1 MKKEFGLYIHI
12 PFCRQKCFYCD
23 FPSFAG
29 REKKI
34 DKYLQALEQEFALL
48 RQGRQQKDGAG
59 DCERNNFHR
68 GNEGKAS
75 DGFQREEYIW
85 LNKDSKFVPRTIYIG
100 GGTPT
105 VLNLDQM
112 GKLLDIVQKY
122 VAVSEAEEF
131 TVEMNPGTVDREKLL
146 LLQQAGVNRLSV
158 GVQSFDDH
166 CLQKIG
172 RIHTAQEAVD
182 TIELAHNLGF
192 GNISL
197 DLIYGLPQQDME
209 ILTKSVERALTLPV
223 QHISIYGLQLEEGTA
238 FHRMEALGKLQ
249 LPTDELVEAMHDY
262 IVKKLPEAGYQRY
275 EISNYAL
282 PGYESKHNLSYWQD
296 VDYLGLGSGAHSY
309 WQGTR
314 YENPRSIDD
323 YISALEVG
331 RLPAIVE
338 EQVDRQAHMEEFCF
352 LGLRTAAGIDKN
364 IFQQKFGVDLF
375 TVYGRTI
382 EKLVAQ
388 DLLQHTGKGIA
399 LTPLGMKYGN
409 QVFAEFLL

>member
-1 MKKEFGLYIHI
+1 MKKEFGIYIHI

-48 RQGRQQKDGAG
+48 RQRLYQKDNVR
-59 DCERNNFHR
+59 DTE
-68 GNEGKAS
+68 
-75 DGFQREEYIW
+75 
-85 LNKDSKFVPRTIYIG
+85 SKFAPRTIYIG

-105 VLNLDQM
+105 ALNAHQLK
-112 GKLLDIVQKY
+112 KLLEIVQKY
-122 VAVSEAEEF
+122 VSVAEAEEF

-172 RIHTAQEAVD
+172 RIHTAQDAVN

-192 GNISL
+192 DNISL
-197 DLIYGLPQQDME
+197 DLIYGLPQQDRE

-238 FHRMEALGKLQ
+238 FQRMADMGKLQ
-249 LPTDELVEAMHDY
+249 LPTDELVETMYDY
-262 IVKKLPEAGYQRY
+262 IVEKLPEAGYQRY

-331 RLPAIVE
+331 RLPSTLE
-338 EQVDRQAHMEEFCF
+338 EQVDRQAHMEEYCF

-364 IFQQKFGVDLF
+364 LFQQKFGVDLF

-388 DLLQHTGKGIA
+388 DLLQHTASGIA
-399 LTPLGMKYGN
+399 LTTLGMKYGN
-409 QVFAEFLL
+409 QVFGEFLL

>member
-34 DKYLQALEQEFALL
+34 DRYLQALEQEFALL
-48 RQGRQQKDGAG
+48 RQRVHSKDNAR
-59 DCERNNFHR
+59 DTER
-68 GNEGKAS
+68 
-75 DGFQREEYIW
+75 
-85 LNKDSKFVPRTIYIG
+85 KFAPRTIYIG

-105 VLNLDQM
+105 ALNTHQLA
-112 GKLLDIVQKY
+112 KLLEIIPKY
-122 VAVSEAEEF
+122 VAVAKAEEF

-209 ILTKSVERALTLPV
+209 ILTKSVTRALTLPV

-238 FHRMEALGKLQ
+238 FHRMEALGKLK
-249 LPTDELVEAMHDY
+249 LPADELVEAMHDY
-262 IVKKLPEAGYQRY
+262 IVEKLPEAGYQRY

-282 PGYESKHNLSYWQD
+282 PGYESKHNLAYWQD

-314 YENPRSIDD
+314 YENPRGIDD
-323 YISALEVG
+323 YISALEAG

-338 EQVDRQAHMEEFCF
+338 EQVDRQAHMEEYCF

-364 IFQQKFGVDLF
+364 LFQQKFGVDLF
-375 TVYGRTI
+375 SVYGRTI

-388 DLLQHTGKGIA
+388 DLLQHTAKGIA

>member
-48 RQGRQQKDGAG
+48 RQRLYQKDNVR
-59 DCERNNFHR
+59 DTE
-68 GNEGKAS
+68 
-75 DGFQREEYIW
+75 
-85 LNKDSKFVPRTIYIG
+85 SKFAPITIYIG

-105 VLNLDQM
+105 ALNAHQLA
-112 GKLLDIVQKY
+112 KLLKIVQKY
-122 VAVSEAEEF
+122 VVVAKAEEF
-131 TVEMNPGTVDREKLL
+131 TVEMNPGTVDRGKLL

-172 RIHTAQEAVD
+172 RIHTAQDAVN

-197 DLIYGLPQQDME
+197 DLIYGLPQQDRE

-238 FHRMEALGKLQ
+238 FQRMADMGKLQ
-249 LPTDELVEAMHDY
+249 LPTDELVEVMYDY
-262 IVKKLPEAGYQRY
+262 IVEKLPEAGYQRY

-314 YENPRSIDD
+314 YENPIGIDD
-323 YISALEVG
+323 YISVLEAG
-331 RLPAIVE
+331 RLPATLE
-338 EQVDRQAHMEEFCF
+338 EQVDRQAHMEEYCF

-364 IFQQKFGVDLF
+364 LFQQKFGVDLF

-388 DLLQHTGKGIA
+388 DLLQHTARGIA
-399 LTPLGMKYGN
+399 LTTLGMKYGN
-409 QVFAEFLL
+409 QVFGEFLL

>member
-48 RQGRQQKDGAG
+48 RQILYQKDNVR
-59 DCERNNFHR
+59 DIE
-68 GNEGKAS
+68 
-75 DGFQREEYIW
+75 
-85 LNKDSKFVPRTIYIG
+85 SKFAPRTIYIG

-105 VLNLDQM
+105 ALNAHQLA
-112 GKLLDIVQKY
+112 KLLEIVQKY
-122 VAVSEAEEF
+122 VTVAKAEEF

-158 GVQSFDDH
+158 GVQSFDDN

-182 TIELAHNLGF
+182 TIELAHNIGF
-192 GNISL
+192 DNISL
-197 DLIYGLPQQDME
+197 DLIYGLPQQDRE
-209 ILTKSVERALTLPV
+209 ILTKSVESALSLPV

-238 FHRMEALGKLQ
+238 FQRMEALGKLQ
-249 LPTDELVEAMHDY
+249 LPADELVETMHDY
-262 IVKKLPEAGYQRY
+262 IVEKLPEAGYQRY

-314 YENPRSIDD
+314 YENHRGIDD

-338 EQVDRQAHMEEFCF
+338 EQVDRQAHMEEYCF

-364 IFQQKFGVDLF
+364 LFQQKFGVDLL

-388 DLLQHTGKGIA
+388 DLLQHTAKGIA

>member
-29 REKKI
+29 WEKKI
-34 DKYLQALEQEFALL
+34 DRYLQALEQEFALL
-48 RQGRQQKDGAG
+48 RQRVHSKDNVK
-59 DCERNNFHR
+59 DTERNF
-68 GNEGKAS
+68 A
-75 DGFQREEYIW
+75 
-85 LNKDSKFVPRTIYIG
+85 PRTIYIG

-105 VLNLDQM
+105 ALNAHQLE
-112 GKLLDIVQKY
+112 KLLEIVQKY
-122 VAVSEAEEF
+122 VAVAEAEEF

-166 CLQKIG
+166 CLKKIG
-172 RIHTAQEAVD
+172 RIHTAQEAAD

-192 GNISL
+192 CNISL
-197 DLIYGLPQQDME
+197 DLIYGLPQQDRE

-238 FHRMEALGKLQ
+238 FQRMADMGKLQ

-262 IVKKLPEAGYQRY
+262 IVEKLPEVGYQRY

-323 YISALEVG
+323 YISALEAG
-331 RLPAIVE
+331 RLPANVE

-364 IFQQKFGVDLF
+364 LFQQKFAVDLF

-388 DLLQHTGKGIA
+388 ELLQYTDKGIA

-409 QVFAEFLL
+409 QVFGEFLL

>member
-1 MKKEFGLYIHI
+1 MKKKFGLYIHI

-34 DKYLQALEQEFALL
+34 DGYLQALEQEFVLL
-48 RQGRQQKDGAG
+48 GQRLYQKENARDT
-59 DCERNNFHR
+59 ER
-68 GNEGKAS
+68 
-75 DGFQREEYIW
+75 
-85 LNKDSKFVPRTIYIG
+85 KFTPRTIYIG

-105 VLNLDQM
+105 ALKVHQLA
-112 GKLLDIVQKY
+112 KLLEIVQKY
-122 VAVSEAEEF
+122 VAVAEVEEF

-158 GVQSFDDH
+158 GVQSFDDN

-172 RIHTAQEAVD
+172 RIHTAKDAVD

-197 DLIYGLPQQDME
+197 DLIYGLPQQNME
-209 ILTKSVERALTLPV
+209 ILTQSVERALSLPV

-249 LPTDELVEAMHDY
+249 LPADELVEAMHDY
-262 IVKKLPEAGYQRY
+262 IVEKLPEAGYQRY

-296 VDYLGLGSGAHSY
+296 VEYLGLGSGAHSY

-314 YENPRSIDD
+314 YENPRGIDD
-323 YISALEVG
+323 YISALEAG
-331 RLPAIVE
+331 RLPANVE
-338 EQVDRQAHMEEFCF
+338 EQVDRQAHMEEYCF

-364 IFQQKFGVDLF
+364 LFQQKFGVDLL

-388 DLLQHTGKGIA
+388 DLLQHTAKDIA

>member
-29 REKKI
+29 QEKKI
-34 DKYLQALEQEFALL
+34 DRYLQALEQEFALL
-48 RQGRQQKDGAG
+48 RQRLYQKDNVR
-59 DCERNNFHR
+59 DTE
-68 GNEGKAS
+68 
-75 DGFQREEYIW
+75 
-85 LNKDSKFVPRTIYIG
+85 SKFAPRTIYIG

-105 VLNLDQM
+105 ALNAHQLE
-112 GKLLDIVQKY
+112 KLLEIVQKY
-122 VAVSEAEEF
+122 VAVAEAEEF
-131 TVEMNPGTVDREKLL
+131 TVEMNPGTVEREKLL

-158 GVQSFDDH
+158 GVQSFDDN
-166 CLQKIG
+166 CLRKIG
-172 RIHTAQEAVD
+172 RIHTAQEAAD

-192 GNISL
+192 DNISL
-197 DLIYGLPQQDME
+197 DLIYGLPQQDRE
-209 ILTKSVERALTLPV
+209 ILIKSVERALTLPV

-238 FHRMEALGKLQ
+238 FQRMADMGKLQ

-262 IVKKLPEAGYQRY
+262 IVEKLPEVGYQRY

-314 YENPRSIDD
+314 YENPSSIDD
-323 YISALEVG
+323 YISALEAG
-331 RLPAIVE
+331 RLPATLE
-338 EQVDRQAHMEEFCF
+338 EQVDRQAHMEEYCF

-364 IFQQKFGVDLF
+364 LFQQKFGVDLF

-388 DLLQHTGKGIA
+388 DLLQHTARGIA

-409 QVFAEFLL
+409 QVFGEFLL

>member
-34 DKYLQALEQEFALL
+34 DRYLQALEQEFTLL
-48 RQGRQQKDGAG
+48 RQRVYSKDNAR
-59 DCERNNFHR
+59 DTE
-68 GNEGKAS
+68 
-75 DGFQREEYIW
+75 
-85 LNKDSKFVPRTIYIG
+85 SKFAPRTIYIG

-105 VLNLDQM
+105 ALNTHQLA
-112 GKLLDIVQKY
+112 KLLEIVPKY
-122 VAVSEAEEF
+122 VTMAKAEEF

-158 GVQSFDDH
+158 GVQSFDDN

-182 TIELAHNLGF
+182 TIELAYNLGF

-197 DLIYGLPQQDME
+197 DLIYGLPQQDRE
-209 ILTKSVERALTLPV
+209 ILTQSVERALTLPV

-249 LPTDELVEAMHDY
+249 LPADELVEAMHDY
-262 IVKKLPEAGYQRY
+262 IVEKLPEAGYQRY

-314 YENPRSIDD
+314 YENPRGIDD
-323 YISALEVG
+323 YISALEAG

-364 IFQQKFGVDLF
+364 LFQQKFGVDLF
-375 TVYGRTI
+375 AVYGRTI
-382 EKLVAQ
+382 EKLVDQ
-388 DLLQHTGKGIA
+388 DLLQHTAKGIA

>member
-1 MKKEFGLYIHI
+1 MKKKFGIYIHI

-34 DKYLQALEQEFALL
+34 DRYLQALEQEFALL
-48 RQGRQQKDGAG
+48 RQRLYPKDNVR
-59 DCERNNFHR
+59 DI
-68 GNEGKAS
+68 K
-75 DGFQREEYIW
+75 
-85 LNKDSKFVPRTIYIG
+85 SKFAPRTIYIG

-105 VLNLDQM
+105 ALNAHQLE
-112 GKLLDIVQKY
+112 KLLEIVQKY
-122 VAVSEAEEF
+122 VAVAEEF

-158 GVQSFDDH
+158 GVQSFDDN
-166 CLQKIG
+166 CLRKIG
-172 RIHTAQEAVD
+172 RIHTAQEAAD

-192 GNISL
+192 DNISL
-197 DLIYGLPQQDME
+197 DLIYGLPQQDRE
-209 ILTKSVERALTLPV
+209 ILTQSVERALTLPV

-238 FHRMEALGKLQ
+238 FQRMADMGKLH

-262 IVKKLPEAGYQRY
+262 IVEKLPEAGYQRY

-314 YENPRSIDD
+314 YENPSSIDD
-323 YISALEVG
+323 YISALEAG
-331 RLPAIVE
+331 RLPATLE
-338 EQVDRQAHMEEFCF
+338 EQVDRQAHMEEYCF

-364 IFQQKFGVDLF
+364 LFQQKFGVDLF

-382 EKLVAQ
+382 KKLVAQ
-388 DLLQHTGKGIA
+388 DLLQHTARGIA
-399 LTPLGMKYGN
+399 LTTLGMKYGN
-409 QVFAEFLL
+409 QVFTEFLL

>member
-1 MKKEFGLYIHI
+1 MKKEFGIYIHI
-12 PFCRQKCFYCD
+12 PFCWQKCFYCD

-48 RQGRQQKDGAG
+48 RQRLYQKDNVR
-59 DCERNNFHR
+59 DTE
-68 GNEGKAS
+68 
-75 DGFQREEYIW
+75 
-85 LNKDSKFVPRTIYIG
+85 SKFAPRTIYIG

-105 VLNLDQM
+105 ALNAHQLK
-112 GKLLDIVQKY
+112 KLLEIVQKY
-122 VAVSEAEEF
+122 VTVAKAEEF

-172 RIHTAQEAVD
+172 RIHTAQDAVN

-192 GNISL
+192 DNISL
-197 DLIYGLPQQDME
+197 DLIYGLPQQDRE

-238 FHRMEALGKLQ
+238 FHRMADMGKLQ
-249 LPTDELVEAMHDY
+249 LPTDELVEAMYDY
-262 IVKKLPEAGYQRY
+262 IVEKLPEAGYQRY

-331 RLPAIVE
+331 RLPSTLE
-338 EQVDRQAHMEEFCF
+338 EQVDRQAHMEEYCF

-364 IFQQKFGVDLF
+364 LFQQKFGVDLF

-388 DLLQHTGKGIA
+388 DLLQHTASGIA
-399 LTPLGMKYGN
+399 LTTLGMKYGN
-409 QVFAEFLL
+409 QVFGEFLL

>member
-1 MKKEFGLYIHI
+1 MRKEFGLYIHI

-34 DKYLQALEQEFALL
+34 DRYLQALEQEFALL
-48 RQGRQQKDGAG
+48 RQRLYQKDNAR
-59 DCERNNFHR
+59 DTER
-68 GNEGKAS
+68 
-75 DGFQREEYIW
+75 
-85 LNKDSKFVPRTIYIG
+85 KFAPRTIYIG

-105 VLNLDQM
+105 ALNAHQLA
-112 GKLLDIVQKY
+112 KLLEIVQKY
-122 VAVSEAEEF
+122 VAMAKAEEF

-158 GVQSFDDH
+158 GVQSFDDN

-172 RIHTAQEAVD
+172 RIHTAQDAAN

-192 GNISL
+192 DNISL
-197 DLIYGLPQQDME
+197 DLIYGLPQQNME
-209 ILTKSVERALTLPV
+209 ILIQSVERALTLPV

-249 LPTDELVEAMHDY
+249 LPADELVEAMHDY

-323 YISALEVG
+323 YISALEAG
-331 RLPAIVE
+331 RLPADVE
-338 EQVDRQAHMEEFCF
+338 EQVDRQAHMEEYCF

-364 IFQQKFGVDLF
+364 LFQQKFGVDLF

-382 EKLVAQ
+382 EKLVSQ
-388 DLLQHTGKGIA
+388 DLLQHTAKGIA

-409 QVFAEFLL
+409 QVFADFLL

>member
-48 RQGRQQKDGAG
+48 RQRLYQKDNVR
-59 DCERNNFHR
+59 DTE
-68 GNEGKAS
+68 
-75 DGFQREEYIW
+75 
-85 LNKDSKFVPRTIYIG
+85 SKFAPRTIYIG

-105 VLNLDQM
+105 ALNANQLE
-112 GKLLDIVQKY
+112 KLLEIVQKY
-122 VAVSEAEEF
+122 VAVGEAEEF

-146 LLQQAGVNRLSV
+146 LLQQAWVNRLSV

-166 CLQKIG
+166 CLKKIG

-192 GNISL
+192 DNISL
-197 DLIYGLPQQDME
+197 DLIYGLPQQDRE
-209 ILTKSVERALTLPV
+209 ILTQSVERALTLPV

-238 FHRMEALGKLQ
+238 FQRMADMGKLQ
-249 LPTDELVEAMHDY
+249 LPTDELVEVMYDY
-262 IVKKLPEAGYQRY
+262 IVEKLPEAGYQRY

-296 VDYLGLGSGAHSY
+296 VEYLGLGSGAHSY

-314 YENPRSIDD
+314 YENPIGIDD
-323 YISALEVG
+323 YISVLEAG
-331 RLPAIVE
+331 RLPATLE
-338 EQVDRQAHMEEFCF
+338 EQVDRQAHMEEYCF

-364 IFQQKFGVDLF
+364 LFQQKFGVDLF

-388 DLLQHTGKGIA
+388 DLLQHTARGIA
-399 LTPLGMKYGN
+399 LTTLGMKYGN
-409 QVFAEFLL
+409 QVFGEFLL

>member
-34 DKYLQALEQEFALL
+34 DKYLQALDQEFVLL
-48 RQGRQQKDGAG
+48 RQRVHPKDNVR
-59 DCERNNFHR
+59 DTER
-68 GNEGKAS
+68 
-75 DGFQREEYIW
+75 
-85 LNKDSKFVPRTIYIG
+85 KFAPRTIYIG

-105 VLNLDQM
+105 ALNAHQLE
-112 GKLLDIVQKY
+112 KLLEIVQKY
-122 VAVSEAEEF
+122 VAVAEEF

-158 GVQSFDDH
+158 GVQSFDDN
-166 CLQKIG
+166 CLRKIG
-172 RIHTAQEAVD
+172 RIHTAQEAAD

-197 DLIYGLPQQDME
+197 DLIYGLPQQDRE
-209 ILTKSVERALTLPV
+209 ILTKSLERALTLPV

-238 FHRMEALGKLQ
+238 FQRMADMGKLH

-262 IVKKLPEAGYQRY
+262 IVEKLPEAGYQRY

-309 WQGTR
+309 WQGIR
-314 YENPRSIDD
+314 YENPRGIDD
-323 YISALEVG
+323 YISVLEAG
-331 RLPAIVE
+331 RLPASVE
-338 EQVDRQAHMEEFCF
+338 EQVDRQAHMEEYCF

-364 IFQQKFGVDLF
+364 LFQHKFGVDLF

-388 DLLQHTGKGIA
+388 DLLQHTPRGIA
-399 LTPLGMKYGN
+399 LTTLGMKYGN
-409 QVFAEFLL
+409 QVFGEFLL

>member
-48 RQGRQQKDGAG
+48 RQRVLPKDNAR
-59 DCERNNFHR
+59 DTER
-68 GNEGKAS
+68 
-75 DGFQREEYIW
+75 
-85 LNKDSKFVPRTIYIG
+85 KFAPRTIYIG

-105 VLNLDQM
+105 ALNANQLE
-112 GKLLDIVQKY
+112 KLLEIVQKY
-122 VAVSEAEEF
+122 VAVGEAEEF

-158 GVQSFDDH
+158 GVQSFDDN

-172 RIHTAQEAVD
+172 RIHTAQEAAD

-192 GNISL
+192 CNISL

-209 ILTKSVERALTLPV
+209 ILTKSLERSLTLPV

-238 FHRMEALGKLQ
+238 FQRMADMGKLQ
-249 LPTDELVEAMHDY
+249 LPADELVEAMYDY
-262 IVKKLPEAGYQRY
+262 IVEKLPEAGYQRY

-314 YENPRSIDD
+314 YENPSSIDD
-323 YISALEVG
+323 YISVLEAG
-331 RLPAIVE
+331 RLPATLE
-338 EQVDRQAHMEEFCF
+338 EQVDRQAHMEEYCF

-364 IFQQKFGVDLF
+364 LFQQKFGVDLF

-382 EKLVAQ
+382 EKLVAL
-388 DLLQHTGKGIA
+388 DLLQHTARGIA
-399 LTPLGMKYGN
+399 LTTLGMKYGN
-409 QVFAEFLL
+409 QVFGEFLL

>member
-1 MKKEFGLYIHI
+1 MKKKFGIYIHI

-34 DKYLQALEQEFALL
+34 DRYLQALEQEFALL
-48 RQGRQQKDGAG
+48 RQRLYPKDNVR
-59 DCERNNFHR
+59 DI
-68 GNEGKAS
+68 K
-75 DGFQREEYIW
+75 
-85 LNKDSKFVPRTIYIG
+85 SKFAPRTIYIG

-105 VLNLDQM
+105 ALNAHQLE
-112 GKLLDIVQKY
+112 KLLEIVKKY
-122 VAVSEAEEF
+122 VAVAEEF

-166 CLQKIG
+166 CLKKIG
-172 RIHTAQEAVD
+172 RIHTVQEAVD

-192 GNISL
+192 DNISL
-197 DLIYGLPQQDME
+197 DLIYGLPQQDRE

-238 FHRMEALGKLQ
+238 FQRMADMGKLH

-262 IVKKLPEAGYQRY
+262 IVEKLPEAGYQRY

-296 VDYLGLGSGAHSY
+296 VEYLGLGSGAHSY

-314 YENPRSIDD
+314 YENPSSIDD
-323 YISALEVG
+323 YISALEAG
-331 RLPAIVE
+331 KLPATLE
-338 EQVDRQAHMEEFCF
+338 EQVDRQAHMEEYCF

-364 IFQQKFGVDLF
+364 LFQQKFGVDLF
-375 TVYGRTI
+375 KVYGRTI

-388 DLLQHTGKGIA
+388 DLLQHTARGIA
-399 LTPLGMKYGN
+399 LTTLGMKYGN
-409 QVFAEFLL
+409 QVFGEFLL

>member
-48 RQGRQQKDGAG
+48 RQRVHSKDNVR
-59 DCERNNFHR
+59 DTE
-68 GNEGKAS
+68 
-75 DGFQREEYIW
+75 
-85 LNKDSKFVPRTIYIG
+85 SKFAPRTIYIG

-105 VLNLDQM
+105 ALNANQLA
-112 GKLLDIVQKY
+112 KLLDIVQKY

-182 TIELAHNLGF
+182 TIELAYNLGF
-192 GNISL
+192 DNISL
-197 DLIYGLPQQDME
+197 DLIYGLPQQNME
-209 ILTKSVERALTLPV
+209 ILTQSVERALTLPV

-249 LPTDELVEAMHDY
+249 LPTDELVETMHDY

-323 YISALEVG
+323 YISALEAG
-331 RLPAIVE
+331 RLPANVE
-338 EQVDRQAHMEEFCF
+338 EQVDRQAHMEEYCF

-364 IFQQKFGVDLF
+364 LFQQKFGVDLL
-375 TVYGRTI
+375 TIYGKTI

-388 DLLQHTGKGIA
+388 DLLQHTAKGIA

>member
-48 RQGRQQKDGAG
+48 RQRLYQKDNVR
-59 DCERNNFHR
+59 DTE
-68 GNEGKAS
+68 
-75 DGFQREEYIW
+75 
-85 LNKDSKFVPRTIYIG
+85 SKFAPRTIYIG

-105 VLNLDQM
+105 ALNAHQLK
-112 GKLLDIVQKY
+112 KLLEIVQKY
-122 VAVSEAEEF
+122 VTVAKAEEF

-172 RIHTAQEAVD
+172 RIHTAQDAVN

-192 GNISL
+192 DNISL
-197 DLIYGLPQQDME
+197 DLIYGLPQQDRE

-238 FHRMEALGKLQ
+238 FQRMADMGKLQ
-249 LPTDELVEAMHDY
+249 LPTDELVETMHDY
-262 IVKKLPEAGYQRY
+262 IVEKLPEAGYHRY

-331 RLPAIVE
+331 RLPSTLE
-338 EQVDRQAHMEEFCF
+338 EQVDRHAHMEEYCF

-364 IFQQKFGVDLF
+364 LFQQKFGVDLF

-388 DLLQHTGKGIA
+388 DLLQHTANGIA
-399 LTPLGMKYGN
+399 LTTLGMKYGN
-409 QVFAEFLL
+409 QVFGEFLL

>member
-34 DKYLQALEQEFALL
+34 DTYLQTLEQEFALL
-48 RQGRQQKDGAG
+48 RQRLYQKDNVR
-59 DCERNNFHR
+59 DTE
-68 GNEGKAS
+68 
-75 DGFQREEYIW
+75 
-85 LNKDSKFVPRTIYIG
+85 SKFAPRTIYIG

-105 VLNLDQM
+105 ALNAHQLA
-112 GKLLDIVQKY
+112 KLLEIVQKY
-122 VAVSEAEEF
+122 VTVAKAEEF

-172 RIHTAQEAVD
+172 RIHTAKEAVD

-192 GNISL
+192 DNISL
-197 DLIYGLPQQDME
+197 DLIYGLPQQDRV
-209 ILTKSVERALTLPV
+209 ILTQSVERALTLPV
-223 QHISIYGLQLEEGTA
+223 QHISIYGLQLEEGTV

-249 LPTDELVEAMHDY
+249 LPADELVEAMHDY
-262 IVKKLPEAGYQRY
+262 IVEKLPESGYQRY

-296 VDYLGLGSGAHSY
+296 VEYLGLGSGAHSY

-314 YENPRSIDD
+314 YENPSSIDD
-323 YISALEVG
+323 YISVLEAG
-331 RLPAIVE
+331 RLPATLE
-338 EQVDRQAHMEEFCF
+338 EQVDRQAHMEEYCF
-352 LGLRTAAGIDKN
+352 LGLRTTAGIDKN
-364 IFQQKFGVDLF
+364 LFQQKFGVDLF

-388 DLLQHTGKGIA
+388 DLLQHTARGIA
-399 LTPLGMKYGN
+399 LTTLGMKYGN
-409 QVFAEFLL
+409 QVFGEFLL

>member
-1 MKKEFGLYIHI
+1 MKNEFGLYIHI

-29 REKKI
+29 QEKKI
-34 DKYLQALEQEFALL
+34 DRYLQALEQEFALL
-48 RQGRQQKDGAG
+48 RQRPYQKDGAG
-59 DCERNNFHR
+59 DTER
-68 GNEGKAS
+68 
-75 DGFQREEYIW
+75 
-85 LNKDSKFVPRTIYIG
+85 KFAPRTIYIG

-105 VLNLDQM
+105 ALNAHQLK
-112 GKLLDIVQKY
+112 KLLEIVQKY
-122 VAVSEAEEF
+122 VAVAEAEEF

-172 RIHTAQEAVD
+172 RIHTAQEAVN

-197 DLIYGLPQQDME
+197 DLIYGLPQQDRE
-209 ILTKSVERALTLPV
+209 ILTQSVERALALPV
-223 QHISIYGLQLEEGTA
+223 QHISIYGLQLEEGTVFQRIA
-238 FHRMEALGKLQ
+238 DMGKLQ
-249 LPTDELVEAMHDY
+249 LPADELVEAMHDY
-262 IVKKLPEAGYQRY
+262 IVEKLPEDGYQRY
-275 EISNYAL
+275 EISNYAM

-296 VDYLGLGSGAHSY
+296 VEYLGLGSGAHSY
-309 WQGTR
+309 WQGVR
-314 YENPRSIDD
+314 YENPREIDD
-323 YISALEVG
+323 YLGAIGEG
-331 RLPAIVE
+331 KLPATLE
-338 EQVDRQAHMEEFCF
+338 EQVDRQAHMEEYCF

-364 IFQQKFGVDLF
+364 LFQQKFGVDLF

-382 EKLVAQ
+382 EKLMAQ
-388 DLLQHTGKGIA
+388 DLLQHTARGIA

-409 QVFAEFLL
+409 QVFGEFLL

>member
-34 DKYLQALEQEFALL
+34 DTYLQALEQEFALL
-48 RQGRQQKDGAG
+48 RQRLYQKDNVR
-59 DCERNNFHR
+59 DTE
-68 GNEGKAS
+68 
-75 DGFQREEYIW
+75 
-85 LNKDSKFVPRTIYIG
+85 SKFAPRTIYIG

-105 VLNLDQM
+105 ALNAHQM
-112 GKLLDIVQKY
+112 KKLLKIVQKY
-122 VAVSEAEEF
+122 VAVAKAEEF

-146 LLQQAGVNRLSV
+146 LLQQAGINRLSV

-172 RIHTAQEAVD
+172 RIHTAQDAVN

-197 DLIYGLPQQDME
+197 DLIYGLPQQDREM
-209 ILTKSVERALTLPV
+209 LTQSVERALTLPV
-223 QHISIYGLQLEEGTA
+223 QHISIYGLQLEEGTS
-238 FHRMEALGKLQ
+238 FQRMADMGKLQ

-262 IVKKLPEAGYQRY
+262 IVEKLPEAGYQRY

-314 YENPRSIDD
+314 YENPSSIDD
-323 YISALEVG
+323 YISALEAG
-331 RLPAIVE
+331 RLPATLE
-338 EQVDRQAHMEEFCF
+338 EQVDRQAHMEEYCF

-364 IFQQKFGVDLF
+364 LFQQKFGVDLF

-388 DLLQHTGKGIA
+388 DLLQHTARGIA
-399 LTPLGMKYGN
+399 LTTLGMKYGN
-409 QVFAEFLL
+409 QVFGEFLL

>member
-48 RQGRQQKDGAG
+48 RQRLYQKDNVRDA
-59 DCERNNFHR
+59 E
-68 GNEGKAS
+68 
-75 DGFQREEYIW
+75 
-85 LNKDSKFVPRTIYIG
+85 SKFAPRTIYIG

-105 VLNLDQM
+105 ALNAHQM
-112 GKLLDIVQKY
+112 KKLLKIVQKY
-122 VAVSEAEEF
+122 VSVGEAEEF

-172 RIHTAQEAVD
+172 RIHTAQDAVN

-192 GNISL
+192 DNISL
-197 DLIYGLPQQDME
+197 DLIYGLPQQDRE

-238 FHRMEALGKLQ
+238 FQRMADMGKLQ
-249 LPTDELVEAMHDY
+249 LPTDELVETMYDY
-262 IVKKLPEAGYQRY
+262 IVEKLPEAGYQRY

-314 YENPRSIDD
+314 YENPRGIDD
-323 YISALEVG
+323 YISVLEAG
-331 RLPAIVE
+331 RLPATLE
-338 EQVDRQAHMEEFCF
+338 EQVDRQAHMEEYCF
-352 LGLRTAAGIDKN
+352 LGLRTTAGIDKN
-364 IFQQKFGVDLF
+364 LFQQKFGVDLF

-382 EKLVAQ
+382 DKLVAQ
-388 DLLQHTGKGIA
+388 DLLQHTASGIA
-399 LTPLGMKYGN
+399 LTTLGMKYGN
-409 QVFAEFLL
+409 QVFGEFLL

>member
-48 RQGRQQKDGAG
+48 RQRLYQKDNVR
-59 DCERNNFHR
+59 DTE
-68 GNEGKAS
+68 
-75 DGFQREEYIW
+75 
-85 LNKDSKFVPRTIYIG
+85 SKFAPRTIYIG

-105 VLNLDQM
+105 ALNAHQLK
-112 GKLLDIVQKY
+112 KLLEIVQKY
-122 VAVSEAEEF
+122 VTVAKAEEF

-172 RIHTAQEAVD
+172 RIHTAQDAVN

-192 GNISL
+192 DNISL
-197 DLIYGLPQQDME
+197 DLIYGLPQQDRE
-209 ILTKSVERALTLPV
+209 ILTQSVERALTLPV

-238 FHRMEALGKLQ
+238 FQRMADMGKLQ
-249 LPTDELVEAMHDY
+249 LPTDELVETMYDY
-262 IVKKLPEAGYQRY
+262 IVEKLPEAGYQRY

-331 RLPAIVE
+331 RLPSTLE
-338 EQVDRQAHMEEFCF
+338 EQVDRQAHMEEYCF

-364 IFQQKFGVDLF
+364 LFQQKFGVDLF

-388 DLLQHTGKGIA
+388 DLLQHTASGIA
-399 LTPLGMKYGN
+399 LTTLGMKYGN
-409 QVFAEFLL
+409 QVFGEFLL

>member
-1 MKKEFGLYIHI
+1 MKKKFGLYIHI

-34 DKYLQALEQEFALL
+34 DRYLQALEQEFALL
-48 RQGRQQKDGAG
+48 RQRLYPKDNVR
-59 DCERNNFHR
+59 DTER
-68 GNEGKAS
+68 
-75 DGFQREEYIW
+75 
-85 LNKDSKFVPRTIYIG
+85 KFAPRTIYIG

-105 VLNLDQM
+105 ALNAHQM
-112 GKLLDIVQKY
+112 KKLLEIVQKY
-122 VAVSEAEEF
+122 VVVAKAEEF

-158 GVQSFDDH
+158 GVQSFDDN

-172 RIHTAQEAVD
+172 RIHTAQEAVN

-192 GNISL
+192 DNISL
-197 DLIYGLPQQDME
+197 DLIYGLPQQDRE
-209 ILTKSVERALTLPV
+209 IFTQSVERALTLPV

-238 FHRMEALGKLQ
+238 FQRMADMGKLH
-249 LPTDELVEAMHDY
+249 LPTDELVEVMYDY
-262 IVKKLPEAGYQRY
+262 IVEKLPEAGYQRY

-314 YENPRSIDD
+314 YENPIGIDD
-323 YISALEVG
+323 YISVLEAG
-331 RLPAIVE
+331 RLPATLE
-338 EQVDRQAHMEEFCF
+338 EQVDRQAHMEEYCF

-364 IFQQKFGVDLF
+364 LFQRKFGVDLF

-388 DLLQHTGKGIA
+388 DLLQHTARGIA
-399 LTPLGMKYGN
+399 LTTLGMKYGN
-409 QVFAEFLL
+409 QVFGEFLL

>member
-34 DKYLQALEQEFALL
+34 DRYLQALEQEFALL
-48 RQGRQQKDGAG
+48 RQRLYQKDNVR
-59 DCERNNFHR
+59 DTER
-68 GNEGKAS
+68 
-75 DGFQREEYIW
+75 
-85 LNKDSKFVPRTIYIG
+85 KFAPRTIYIG

-105 VLNLDQM
+105 ALNTNQLK
-112 GKLLDIVQKY
+112 KLLEIVLKY
-122 VAVSEAEEF
+122 VAVARAEEF
-131 TVEMNPGTVDREKLL
+131 TVEMNPGAVNRGKLL
-146 LLQQAGVNRLSV
+146 LLQRAGVNRLSV
-158 GVQSFDDH
+158 GVQSFDDN
-166 CLQKIG
+166 CLKKIG
-172 RIHTAQEAVD
+172 RIHTAQESED
-182 TIELAHNLGF
+182 TIKLAYSLGF
-192 GNISL
+192 DNISL
-197 DLIYGLPQQDME
+197 DLIYGLPQQEMG
-209 ILTKSVERALTLPV
+209 ILSKSVERALTLPV

-238 FHRMEALGKLQ
+238 FYRMEALGKLQ

-262 IVKKLPEAGYQRY
+262 IVAKLPEAGYQRY
-275 EISNYAL
+275 EISNYSL

-309 WQGTR
+309 WQETR

-323 YISALEVG
+323 YISALEAG

-338 EQVDRQAHMEEFCF
+338 EQVDRQAHMEEYCF
-352 LGLRTAAGIDKN
+352 LGLRTAEGIDKN
-364 IFQQKFGVDLF
+364 LFQQKFAVDLF

-388 DLLQHTGKGIA
+388 DLLQHTARGIA

-409 QVFAEFLL
+409 QVFGEFLL

>member
-1 MKKEFGLYIHI
+1 MKKEFGIYIHI

-48 RQGRQQKDGAG
+48 RQRLYPKDNVR
-59 DCERNNFHR
+59 DTE
-68 GNEGKAS
+68 
-75 DGFQREEYIW
+75 
-85 LNKDSKFVPRTIYIG
+85 SKFAPRTIYIG

-105 VLNLDQM
+105 ALNAHQM
-112 GKLLDIVQKY
+112 KKLLKIVQKY
-122 VAVSEAEEF
+122 VSVGEAEEF

-172 RIHTAQEAVD
+172 RIHTAQDAVN

-192 GNISL
+192 DNISL
-197 DLIYGLPQQDME
+197 DLIYGLPQQDRE
-209 ILTKSVERALTLPV
+209 ILTQSVERALTLPV

-238 FHRMEALGKLQ
+238 FQRMADMGKLQ
-249 LPTDELVEAMHDY
+249 LPTDELVETMHDY
-262 IVKKLPEAGYQRY
+262 IVEKLPEAGYQRY

-331 RLPAIVE
+331 RLPSTLE
-338 EQVDRQAHMEEFCF
+338 EQVDRQAHMEEYCF
-352 LGLRTAAGIDKN
+352 LGLRTTAGIDKN
-364 IFQQKFGVDLF
+364 LFQQKFGVDLF

-388 DLLQHTGKGIA
+388 DLLQHTASGIA
-399 LTPLGMKYGN
+399 LTTLGMKYGN
-409 QVFAEFLL
+409 QVFGEFLL

>member
-34 DKYLQALEQEFALL
+34 DRYLQALEQELALL
-48 RQGRQQKDGAG
+48 RQRVHPKANVRDT
-59 DCERNNFHR
+59 ER
-68 GNEGKAS
+68 
-75 DGFQREEYIW
+75 
-85 LNKDSKFVPRTIYIG
+85 KFAPRTIYIG

-105 VLNLDQM
+105 ALNAHQLA
-112 GKLLDIVQKY
+112 KLLEIVSQY
-122 VAVSEAEEF
+122 VTVAKAEEF

-158 GVQSFDDH
+158 GVQSFDDL

-182 TIELAHNLGF
+182 TIELAHKLGF
-192 GNISL
+192 DNISL
-197 DLIYGLPQQDME
+197 DLIYGLPQQDRE
-209 ILTKSVERALTLPV
+209 ILTKSVARALTLPV
-223 QHISIYGLQLEEGTA
+223 QHISIYGLQLEEGTV
-238 FHRMEALGKLQ
+238 FHQMETLGKLQ
-249 LPTDELVEAMHDY
+249 LPADELVEAMHDY
-262 IVKKLPEAGYQRY
+262 IVEKLPEAGYQRY

-314 YENPRSIDD
+314 YENPRGIDD
-323 YISALEVG
+323 YISALEAG
-331 RLPAIVE
+331 RLPASVE
-338 EQVDRQAHMEEFCF
+338 EQVDRQAHMEEYCF

-364 IFQQKFGVDLF
+364 LFQQKFGVDLL
-375 TVYGRTI
+375 TVYGKTI

-388 DLLQHTGKGIA
+388 DLLQRTVKGIA

-409 QVFAEFLL
+409 QVFGEFLL

>member
-59 DCERNNFHR
+59 DTER
-68 GNEGKAS
+68 
-75 DGFQREEYIW
+75 
-85 LNKDSKFVPRTIYIG
+85 KFAPRTIYIG

-105 VLNLDQM
+105 VLNHDQL

-122 VAVSEAEEF
+122 VAVAKAEEF

-146 LLQQAGVNRLSV
+146 LLQQAGANRLSV
-158 GVQSFDDH
+158 GVQSFDDN

-182 TIELAHNLGF
+182 IIELAHNLGF
-192 GNISL
+192 DNISL
-197 DLIYGLPQQDME
+197 DLIYGLPQQDRE
-209 ILTKSVERALTLPV
+209 ILTRSVERALTLPV

-238 FHRMEALGKLQ
+238 FQRMADMGKLQ
-249 LPTDELVEAMHDY
+249 LPTDELVEVMHDY
-262 IVKKLPEAGYQRY
+262 IVEKLPEAGYQRY

-323 YISALEVG
+323 YISVLEAG
-331 RLPAIVE
+331 RLPATLE
-338 EQVDRQAHMEEFCF
+338 EQVDRQAHMEEYCF

-364 IFQQKFGVDLF
+364 LFQQKFGVDLF
-375 TVYGRTI
+375 TIYGRTI

-388 DLLQHTGKGIA
+388 DLLQHTARGIA

-409 QVFAEFLL
+409 QVFGEFLL

>member
-34 DKYLQALEQEFALL
+34 DRYLQALEQEFALL
-48 RQGRQQKDGAG
+48 RQRPYQKDGAG
-59 DCERNNFHR
+59 DTE
-68 GNEGKAS
+68 
-75 DGFQREEYIW
+75 
-85 LNKDSKFVPRTIYIG
+85 SKFVPRTIYIG

-105 VLNLDQM
+105 ALNAPQM
-112 GKLLDIVQKY
+112 EKLLKIVQKY
-122 VAVSEAEEF
+122 VAVAEAEEF
-131 TVEMNPGTVDREKLL
+131 TVEMNPGTIDREKLL

-158 GVQSFDDH
+158 GVQSFDDN
-166 CLQKIG
+166 CSQKIG

-182 TIELAHNLGF
+182 TIELAYNLGF
-192 GNISL
+192 DNISL
-197 DLIYGLPQQDME
+197 DLIYGLPQQNMG
-209 ILTKSVERALTLPV
+209 ILTQSVERALTLPV

-238 FHRMEALGKLQ
+238 FQRMADMGKLH
-249 LPTDELVEAMHDY
+249 LPTDELVEEMHDY
-262 IVKKLPEAGYQRY
+262 IVEKLPESGYQRY

-282 PGYESKHNLSYWQD
+282 LGYESKHNLSYWQD

-309 WQGTR
+309 WQGIR
-314 YENPRSIDD
+314 YENPSSIDD
-323 YISALEVG
+323 YISVLEAG
-331 RLPAIVE
+331 RLPATLE
-338 EQVDRQAHMEEFCF
+338 EQVDRQAHMEEYCF

-364 IFQQKFGVDLF
+364 LFQQKFGVDLF
-375 TVYGRTI
+375 TIYGRTI

-388 DLLQHTGKGIA
+388 DLLQHTARGIA

-409 QVFAEFLL
+409 QVFGEFLL

>member
-34 DKYLQALEQEFALL
+34 DRYLQALEQEFALL
-48 RQGRQQKDGAG
+48 RQRLYQKDNVG
-59 DCERNNFHR
+59 DTE
-68 GNEGKAS
+68 A
-75 DGFQREEYIW
+75 
-85 LNKDSKFVPRTIYIG
+85 KFAPRTIYIG

-105 VLNLDQM
+105 ALNAPQM
-112 GKLLDIVQKY
+112 VKLLEIVQKY
-122 VAVSEAEEF
+122 VAVAKAEEF

-172 RIHTAQEAVD
+172 RIHTAQDAVD

-192 GNISL
+192 DNISL
-197 DLIYGLPQQDME
+197 DLIYGLPQQNME
-209 ILTKSVERALTLPV
+209 ILTKSVESVLTLPI
-223 QHISIYGLQLEEGTA
+223 QHISIYCLQLEEGTA

-249 LPTDELVEAMHDY
+249 LPADELVEAMHDY
-262 IVKKLPEAGYQRY
+262 IVGKLPEAGYQRY

-314 YENPRSIDD
+314 YENPRGIDD
-323 YISALEVG
+323 YISVLEAG
-331 RLPAIVE
+331 RLPATLD
-338 EQVDRQAHMEEFCF
+338 EQVDRQAHMEEYCF
-352 LGLRTAAGIDKN
+352 LGLRTVAGIDKN
-364 IFQQKFGVDLF
+364 LFQQKFGVDLF

-382 EKLVAQ
+382 ENLVAQ
-388 DLLQHTGKGIA
+388 DLLQHTPRGIA

-409 QVFAEFLL
+409 QVFGEFLL

>member
-1 MKKEFGLYIHI
+1 MKKEFGIYIHI

-48 RQGRQQKDGAG
+48 RQRLYQKDNVR
-59 DCERNNFHR
+59 DTE
-68 GNEGKAS
+68 
-75 DGFQREEYIW
+75 
-85 LNKDSKFVPRTIYIG
+85 SKFAPRTIYIG

-105 VLNLDQM
+105 ALNAHQM
-112 GKLLDIVQKY
+112 KKLLKIVQKY
-122 VAVSEAEEF
+122 VSVGEAEEF

-172 RIHTAQEAVD
+172 RIHTAQDAVN

-192 GNISL
+192 DNISL
-197 DLIYGLPQQDME
+197 DLIYGLPQQDRE
-209 ILTKSVERALTLPV
+209 ILTQSVERALTLPV

-238 FHRMEALGKLQ
+238 FQRMADMGKLQ
-249 LPTDELVEAMHDY
+249 LPTDELVETMYDY
-262 IVKKLPEAGYQRY
+262 IVEKLPEAGYQRY

-331 RLPAIVE
+331 RLPSTLE
-338 EQVDRQAHMEEFCF
+338 EQVDRQAHMEEYCF

-364 IFQQKFGVDLF
+364 LFQQKFGVDLF

-388 DLLQHTGKGIA
+388 DLLQHTASGIA
-399 LTPLGMKYGN
+399 LTTLGMKYGN
-409 QVFAEFLL
+409 QVFGEFLL

>member
-34 DKYLQALEQEFALL
+34 DRYLQALEQEFALL
-48 RQGRQQKDGAG
+48 RQRVHSKDNVK
-59 DCERNNFHR
+59 DTERN
-68 GNEGKAS
+68 
-75 DGFQREEYIW
+75 
-85 LNKDSKFVPRTIYIG
+85 LVPRTIYIG

-105 VLNLDQM
+105 ALNAHQLE
-112 GKLLDIVQKY
+112 KLLEIVQKY
-122 VAVSEAEEF
+122 VAVAEEF

-166 CLQKIG
+166 CLKKIG

-192 GNISL
+192 DNISL
-197 DLIYGLPQQDME
+197 DLIYGLPQQDRE

-238 FHRMEALGKLQ
+238 FQRMADMGKLH
-249 LPTDELVEAMHDY
+249 LPTDELVEVMHDY
-262 IVKKLPEAGYQRY
+262 IVEKLPEAGYQRY
-275 EISNYAL
+275 EISNYAM

-314 YENPRSIDD
+314 YENPSSIDD
-323 YISALEVG
+323 YISALEAG
-331 RLPAIVE
+331 KLPATLE
-338 EQVDRQAHMEEFCF
+338 EQVDRQAHMEEYCF

-364 IFQQKFGVDLF
+364 LFQQKFGVDLF

-382 EKLVAQ
+382 EKLVTQ
-388 DLLQHTGKGIA
+388 DLLQHTARGIA

-409 QVFAEFLL
+409 QVFGEFLL

>member
-34 DKYLQALEQEFALL
+34 DRYLQALEQEFALL
-48 RQGRQQKDGAG
+48 RQRVHSKDNAR
-59 DCERNNFHR
+59 DTER
-68 GNEGKAS
+68 
-75 DGFQREEYIW
+75 
-85 LNKDSKFVPRTIYIG
+85 KFAPRTIYIG

-105 VLNLDQM
+105 ALNAHQLT
-112 GKLLDIVQKY
+112 KLLEIVLKY
-122 VAVSEAEEF
+122 VTVAKAEEF

-192 GNISL
+192 DNISL
-197 DLIYGLPQQDME
+197 DLIYGLPQQNRE
-209 ILTKSVERALTLPV
+209 ILTQSVEKALTLPV

-238 FHRMEALGKLQ
+238 FHRMEALGKLH
-249 LPTDELVEAMHDY
+249 LPADELVETMHDY

-282 PGYESKHNLSYWQD
+282 PGYESKHNLAYWQD

-314 YENPRSIDD
+314 YENPSSIDD
-323 YISALEVG
+323 YISALEAG
-331 RLPAIVE
+331 RLPATLE
-338 EQVDRQAHMEEFCF
+338 EQVDRQAHMEEYCF

-364 IFQQKFGVDLF
+364 LFQQKFGVDLL

-388 DLLQHTGKGIA
+388 DLLQRTAKGIA

>member
-34 DKYLQALEQEFALL
+34 DRYLQALEQEFALL
-48 RQGRQQKDGAG
+48 RQGLYQKDNAR
-59 DCERNNFHR
+59 DTE
-68 GNEGKAS
+68 
-75 DGFQREEYIW
+75 
-85 LNKDSKFVPRTIYIG
+85 SKFAPRTIYIG

-105 VLNLDQM
+105 ALNAHQLA
-112 GKLLDIVQKY
+112 KLLEIVQKY
-122 VAVSEAEEF
+122 VAVAEAEEF

-158 GVQSFDDH
+158 GVQSFDDN

-182 TIELAHNLGF
+182 TIELAYNLGF
-192 GNISL
+192 DNISL
-197 DLIYGLPQQDME
+197 DLIYGLPQQDRE
-209 ILTKSVERALTLPV
+209 ILTQSVERALTLPV

-238 FHRMEALGKLQ
+238 FQRMEALGKLQ

-262 IVKKLPEAGYQRY
+262 IVEKLPETGYQRY

-309 WQGTR
+309 WQGIR
-314 YENPRSIDD
+314 YENPRGIDD
-323 YISALEVG
+323 YISALEAG
-331 RLPAIVE
+331 RLPADVE
-338 EQVDRQAHMEEFCF
+338 EQVDRQAHMEEYCF

-364 IFQQKFGVDLF
+364 LFQQKFGVDLL
-375 TVYGRTI
+375 TIYGRTI

-388 DLLQHTGKGIA
+388 DLLQHTAKGIA

>member
-34 DKYLQALEQEFALL
+34 DRYLQALEQEFALL
-48 RQGRQQKDGAG
+48 RQRVHSKDNAR
-59 DCERNNFHR
+59 DTER
-68 GNEGKAS
+68 
-75 DGFQREEYIW
+75 
-85 LNKDSKFVPRTIYIG
+85 KFAPRTIYIG

-105 VLNLDQM
+105 ALSAHQM
-112 GKLLDIVQKY
+112 KKLLKIVQKDVV
-122 VAVSEAEEF
+122 VAEVEEF
-131 TVEMNPGTVDREKLL
+131 TVEMNPGTVDREKLW

-158 GVQSFDDH
+158 GVQSFDDN
-166 CLQKIG
+166 CLKKIG

-192 GNISL
+192 DNISL
-197 DLIYGLPQQDME
+197 DLIYGLPQQDIE

-249 LPTDELVEAMHDY
+249 LPADALVEAMHDY
-262 IVKKLPEAGYQRY
+262 IVEKLPEAGYQRY

-323 YISALEVG
+323 YISALEAG
-331 RLPAIVE
+331 RLPATLE

-364 IFQQKFGVDLF
+364 LFQQKFAVDLL

-388 DLLQHTGKGIA
+388 DLLQHTAKGIA

-409 QVFAEFLL
+409 QVFGEFLL

>member
-1 MKKEFGLYIHI
+1 MKKKFGLYIHI

-34 DKYLQALEQEFALL
+34 DRYLQALEQEFALL
-48 RQGRQQKDGAG
+48 RQRVHSKDNVK
-59 DCERNNFHR
+59 DTERN
-68 GNEGKAS
+68 
-75 DGFQREEYIW
+75 
-85 LNKDSKFVPRTIYIG
+85 FVPRTIYIG

-105 VLNLDQM
+105 ALNAHQLE
-112 GKLLDIVQKY
+112 KLLEIVQKY
-122 VAVSEAEEF
+122 VAVAEEF

-146 LLQQAGVNRLSV
+146 LLQQAGINRLSV
-158 GVQSFDDH
+158 GVQSFDDN
-166 CLQKIG
+166 CLKKIG

-192 GNISL
+192 DNISL
-197 DLIYGLPQQDME
+197 DLIYGLPQQDRE
-209 ILTKSVERALTLPV
+209 ILTQSVERALTLPV

-238 FHRMEALGKLQ
+238 FQRMADMGKLQ
-249 LPTDELVEAMHDY
+249 LPTDELVEAMYDY
-262 IVKKLPEAGYQRY
+262 IVEKLPEAGYQRY
-275 EISNYAL
+275 EISNYAM

-314 YENPRSIDD
+314 YENPRGIDD
-323 YISALEVG
+323 YISVLEAG
-331 RLPAIVE
+331 RLPATLE
-338 EQVDRQAHMEEFCF
+338 EQVDRQAHMEEYCF

-364 IFQQKFGVDLF
+364 LFQQKFGVDLF
-375 TVYGRTI
+375 TIYGRTI

-388 DLLQHTGKGIA
+388 DLLQHTARGIA
-399 LTPLGMKYGN
+399 LTTLGMKYGN
-409 QVFAEFLL
+409 QVFGEFLL

>member
-48 RQGRQQKDGAG
+48 RQRLYQKDGAG
-59 DCERNNFHR
+59 DTER
-68 GNEGKAS
+68 
-75 DGFQREEYIW
+75 
-85 LNKDSKFVPRTIYIG
+85 KFAPRTIYIG

-105 VLNLDQM
+105 ALNANQLA
-112 GKLLDIVQKY
+112 KLLEIVQKY
-122 VAVSEAEEF
+122 VAVAEAEEF

-146 LLQQAGVNRLSV
+146 LLQQSGVNRLSV

-197 DLIYGLPQQDME
+197 DLIYGLPQQDRE

-238 FHRMEALGKLQ
+238 FQRMADMGKLH

-262 IVKKLPEAGYQRY
+262 IVEKLPEAGYQRY

-314 YENPRSIDD
+314 YENPRGIYD
-323 YISALEVG
+323 YISVLEAG
-331 RLPAIVE
+331 RLPATLE
-338 EQVDRQAHMEEFCF
+338 EQVDRQAHMEEYCF

-364 IFQQKFGVDLF
+364 LFQQKFGVDLF

-388 DLLQHTGKGIA
+388 DLLQHTARGIA

-409 QVFAEFLL
+409 QVFGEFLL